1 MGIFIY
7 QLNVGDLYI
16 IVNVCEGKVT
26 VAGSAVS
33 GSLHCRV
40 FGNSGSTGIA
50 GFLKIT

>member
-33 GSLHCRV
+33 GSYRGVTVGYLENQGLQELQD
-40 FGNSGSTGIA
+40 F
-50 GFLKIT
+50 

>member
-33 GSLHCRV
+33 GSYQRRHTVGYLETQGLQELQD
-40 FGNSGSTGIA
+40 F
-50 GFLKIT
+50 